1 MIKSFNKVLAAAV
14 IAAAGL
20 AACASQGP
28 TDNPVR
34 RALTWDRYVGGD
46 DLARACAPSGQ
57 NGGQPAK
64 YRLVY
69 NARQDDQQR
78 SYDITALPD
87 GGAMMEA
94 RVLGRGLLN
103 NILISDPLRPW
114 NGEQALYRLNPT
126 EFAQLKQAITA
137 TGFEAPAP
145 KGSFLRG
152 DTFYWAASACRE
164 GNFHFNAWAWP
175 SPEFD
180 HMAVPLLRAVAPFDK
195 TVEKPIEPY
204 EVPLPPYGTML
215 SAGTEK
221 GIKPVPHR
229 YIVSDNGLRYSQGI
243 LFN

>member
-28 TDNPVR
+28 TDNPLQ

-46 DLARACAPSGQ
+46 DLARACAP
-57 NGGQPAK
+57 GQPAR

-78 SYDITALPD
+78 SYDITAQPD

-114 NGEQALYRLNPT
+114 NGEQALYRLNPA
-126 EFAQLKQAITA
+126 EFTQLKQAIAA
-137 TGFEAPAP
+137 TGFEAPAS
-145 KGSFLRG
+145 KGLALRG

-164 GNFHFNAWAWP
+164 GKFHFNAWAWP
-175 SPEFD
+175 SPDFD
-180 HMAVPLLRAVAPFDK
+180 RMAVPLLRAVAPFDK

-204 EVPLPPYGTML
+204 EVPLPPYGTMI
-215 SAGTEK
+215 SQGTERGVK
-221 GIKPVPHR
+221 SVPHR
-229 YIVSDNGLRYSQGI
+229 YMVGENGLTYSQGI

>member
-28 TDNPVR
+28 TDNPLR

-46 DLARACAPSGQ
+46 DLARACAP
-57 NGGQPAK
+57 GQPAR

-78 SYDITALPD
+78 SYDITAQPD

-114 NGEQALYRLNPT
+114 NGEQALYRLNPA
-126 EFAQLKQAITA
+126 EFTQLKQAIAA
-137 TGFEAPAP
+137 TGFEAPASQ
-145 KGSFLRG
+145 GLALRG

-164 GNFHFNAWAWP
+164 GKFHFNAWAWP
-175 SPEFD
+175 SPDFD
-180 HMAVPLLRAVAPFDK
+180 RMAVPLLRAVAPFDK

-204 EVPLPPYGTML
+204 EVPLPPYGTMI
-215 SAGTEK
+215 SQGTERGVK
-221 GIKPVPHR
+221 SVPHR
-229 YIVSDNGLRYSQGI
+229 YMVGENGLTYSQGI

>member
-1 MIKSFNKVLAAAV
+1 MIKSFNKVFAAV
-14 IAAAGL
+14 AIAAASL

-28 TDNPVR
+28 TDDPIR

-46 DLARACAPSGQ
+46 DLARACSP
-57 NGGQPAK
+57 GQPAK

-69 NARQDDQQR
+69 NARQNDQQR
-78 SYDITALPD
+78 SYDITAMPD

-114 NGEQALYRLNPT
+114 NGEQALYRLNPA
-126 EFAQLKQAITA
+126 EFAQLKQAIAA

-145 KGSFLRG
+145 KGASLRG

-164 GNFHFNAWAWP
+164 GRFHFNAWAWP
-175 SPEFD
+175 GPDFD
-180 HMAVPLLRAVAPFDK
+180 RMAVPLLHAVAPFDK

-215 SAGTEK
+215 SVGTDQ
-221 GIKPVPHR
+221 GMRAVPHR
-229 YIVSDNGLRYSQGI
+229 YMIGENGLAYSQGV
-243 LFN
+243 LFK

>member
-1 MIKSFNKVLAAAV
+1 MIKSFNKVLAVALVAT
-14 IAAAGL
+14 AGL
-20 AACASQGP
+20 AGCASQGP
-28 TDNPVR
+28 TDNPLR

-46 DLARACAPSGQ
+46 DLARACTPAAQ
-57 NGGQPAK
+57 TGGQPAK

-114 NGEQALYRLNPT
+114 NGEQALYRLNPA
-126 EFAQLKQAITA
+126 EFAQLKDAIA
-137 TGFEAPAP
+137 ASGFDAKAPQ
-145 KGSFLRG
+145 GSFLRG

-164 GNFHFNAWAWP
+164 GRFHFNAWAWP
-175 SPEFD
+175 SQEFD
-180 HMAVPLLRAVAPFDK
+180 RMAVPLLRAVAPFDK

-215 SAGTEK
+215 SAGNEK
-221 GIKPVPHR
+221 GMRAVPHR
-229 YIVSDNGLRYSQGI
+229 YIVGANGLVYSQGI